1 MKQTIGFL
9 AAVLAVGFSASAG
22 LVGSISTPLGLTAN
36 GEWLS
41 DGFKVAWDVGPNGDG
56 TWRYHYDFSKP
67 LDASLRKDVSYFII
81 QVSDNFTSQDISGG
95 WVPGWY
101 EAGDPSTPGIPGPIW
116 GVKVELDDHN
126 SFSFDSTR
134 APMWGD
140 VYAKGGTSQQGTVWN
155 DAYNSDFGVL
165 VSNPNDYDQT
175 PVDGLQRPLYKVL
188 VPDTIPEPPT
198 MIVLGLGGLLLRKRK

>member
-1 MKQTIGFL
+1 LKQTIGFL

-22 LVGSISTPLGLTAN
+22 LVGSISTPVGLTAN
-36 GEWLS
+36 GDWLS
-41 DGFKVAWDVGPNGDG
+41 DGFRVAWDISSNGDG
-56 TWRYHYDFSKP
+56 TWSYHYDLTKP
-67 LDASLRKDVSYFII
+67 FDASLRKDVSYFIL
-81 QVSDNFTSQDISGG
+81 QVSDNFTSRDISGG

-101 EAGDPSTPGIPGPIW
+101 QGGNPSSPGIPGPIW
-116 GVKVELDDHN
+116 GIKVELNDNN

-140 VYAKGGTSQQGTVWN
+140 FYAKGGTSESGTVWN
-155 DAYNSDFGVL
+155 DVYNSDFGVP

-175 PVDGLQRPLYKVL
+175 PVDGQQRPLYKVL

-198 MIVLGLGGLLLRKRK
+198 MIVLGLGSVLLRKRK